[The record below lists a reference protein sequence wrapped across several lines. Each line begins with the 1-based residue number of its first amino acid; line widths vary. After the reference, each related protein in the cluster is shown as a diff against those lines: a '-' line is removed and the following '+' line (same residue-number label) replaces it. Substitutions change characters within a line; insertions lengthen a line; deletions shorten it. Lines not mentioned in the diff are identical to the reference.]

1 MTVKLHLQRETV
13 EILKK
18 MADEA
23 GVGLHDIC
31 EIAVFNLVGLWLAE
45 KGEPGFLAP
54 DDVDVLR

>member
-45 KGEPGFLAP
+45 RREPGFLVP
-54 DDVDVLR
+54 DDVADLR